1 MTMPTS
7 VKQWDSDAALRFGPQ
22 ARRRAPAAPL
32 EAADTG
38 AKFAAQEL
46 APYQVPRTPGYSRR
60 WVAWIGLAALAPA
73 VALSA
78 VILLLNRQPAIVA
91 AAPEDS
97 HATELASQRAEFAV
111 QVEALRQEG
120 AANRAALAR
129 LEAHLADA
137 AKPASSIS
145 APPSDAPPTP
155 VQGVVPASV
164 PEPAPQAGIRAQIEP
179 APAPLPIAA
188 NPEAAA
194 PPPAV
199 ALPSGLSA
207 RVILHYA
214 RGSASARTRAA
225 ALAQT
230 LRARGLEMAN
240 PVDVPATVATS
251 GVIFFYA
258 DDRRSAE
265 WISDSL
271 GGPKPVQRRPAAGLP
286 LPPPGTIEVAI
297 AGS

>member
-22 ARRRAPAAPL
+22 ARRRTPAAPL
-32 EAADTG
+32 EAADT
-38 AKFAAQEL
+38 AAYPAAQEL
-46 APYQVPRTPGYSRR
+46 APHQAPRTPRYSRR

-78 VILLLNRQPAIVA
+78 VILLLDRQPAIIA
-91 AAPEDS
+91 ATSEDTP
-97 HATELASQRAEFAV
+97 ATELASQRAEFAV

-129 LEAHLADA
+129 LEARLADA
-137 AKPASSIS
+137 ANPASSIS
-145 APPSDAPPTP
+145 APPSDAPSTP
-155 VQGVVPASV
+155 VQVVIPANV
-164 PEPAPQAGIRAQIEP
+164 PEQ

-188 NPEAAA
+188 NSEAAA

-214 RGSASARTRAA
+214 RGSASARARAA

-230 LRARGLEMAN
+230 LRAQGLEMAN
-240 PVDVPATVATS
+240 PVDMPATVATS

-265 WISDSL
+265 WISGSL

-286 LPPPGTIEVAI
+286 LPPPGTIKVAI

>member
-1 MTMPTS
+1 MPTS

-32 EAADTG
+32 ETAGAAGDP
-38 AKFAAQEL
+38 AAQEL
-46 APYQVPRTPGYSRR
+46 APHQVPRTPRYSRR

-73 VALSA
+73 AALSA

-91 AAPEDS
+91 AAPDDT

-129 LEAHLADA
+129 LEARLADA
-137 AKPASSIS
+137 ANPASSIS
-145 APPSDAPPTP
+145 APPSDAPSTP
-155 VQGVVPASV
+155 VQVVIPANV
-164 PEPAPQAGIRAQIEP
+164 PEQ

-188 NPEAAA
+188 NSEAAA

-214 RGSASARTRAA
+214 RGSASARARAA

-230 LRARGLEMAN
+230 LRAQGLEMAN
-240 PVDVPATVATS
+240 PVDMPATVATS

-265 WISDSL
+265 WISGSL

-286 LPPPGTIEVAI
+286 LPPPGTIKVAI

>member
-32 EAADTG
+32 ETAGAAGDP
-38 AKFAAQEL
+38 AAQEL
-46 APYQVPRTPGYSRR
+46 APHQVPRTPRYSRR

-73 VALSA
+73 AALSA

-91 AAPEDS
+91 AAPDDT

-129 LEAHLADA
+129 LEAHLAAA

-145 APPSDAPPTP
+145 APPSKAPATP
-155 VQGVVPASV
+155 VPVVGPASV
-164 PEPAPQAGIRAQIEP
+164 PEQAPQAGIRAQIEP

-188 NPEAAA
+188 NAEVAA

-214 RGSASARTRAA
+214 RGSASARAA
-225 ALAQT
+225 ALTQT
-230 LRARGLEMAN
+230 LRAQGLEMAN
-240 PVDVPATVATS
+240 PVDVPATVATN

-258 DDRRSAE
+258 DDRRNAE
-265 WISDSL
+265 WISGSL
-271 GGPKPVQRRPAAGLP
+271 AACRS
-286 LPPPGTIEVAI
+286 EVASYFVCL
-297 AGS
+297 G

>member
-1 MTMPTS
+1 MPTS

-22 ARRRAPAAPL
+22 ARRRGPAAPL
-32 EAADTG
+32 EAADP
-38 AKFAAQEL
+38 AVQEL
-46 APYQVPRTPGYSRR
+46 APHQVPRKPGYSRR

-91 AAPEDS
+91 AAPEDT
-97 HATELASQRAEFAV
+97 HATELASQRAEFAA

-129 LEAHLADA
+129 LEAHLAAA

-145 APPSDAPPTP
+145 APLSDAPPTP
-155 VQGVVPASV
+155 VQVVVPASV
-164 PEPAPQAGIRAQIEP
+164 PDPAPQAETRAQIEP

-199 ALPSGLSA
+199 ALPPGLSA

-214 RGSASARTRAA
+214 RGSASARARMA
-225 ALAQT
+225 ALTQT
-230 LRARGLEMAN
+230 LRAHGLEMAN
-240 PVDVPATVATS
+240 PVDVPATVAAS

-271 GGPKPVQRRPAAGLP
+271 GGPKPVQRRPVAGLP

>member
-1 MTMPTS
+1 MPTS

-32 EAADTG
+32 EAAD
-38 AKFAAQEL
+38 AAAVPAAQEL
-46 APYQVPRTPGYSRR
+46 APHQASRTPRYSRR

-78 VILLLNRQPAIVA
+78 VILLLNRQPAIVPA
-91 AAPEDS
+91 TPEDTR
-97 HATELASQRAEFAV
+97 ATELASQRAEFAA

-129 LEAHLADA
+129 LEARLADA
-137 AKPASSIS
+137 ANPASSIS
-145 APPSDAPPTP
+145 APPSDAPSTP
-155 VQGVVPASV
+155 VQAVIPASV
-164 PEPAPQAGIRAQIEP
+164 PEQAPQAEIRAQIGP

-188 NPEAAA
+188 NSEAAA

-199 ALPSGLSA
+199 ALPSGVSA

-214 RGSASARTRAA
+214 RGSASARARAA

-230 LRARGLEMAN
+230 LRAQGLEMAN
-240 PVDVPATVATS
+240 PVYVPAPVATN

-265 WISDSL
+265 WISGSL

-297 AGS
+297 AGP

>member
-1 MTMPTS
+1 MPTS

-32 EAADTG
+32 EAAD
-38 AKFAAQEL
+38 AAAVPAAQEL
-46 APYQVPRTPGYSRR
+46 APHQASRTPRYSRR

-91 AAPEDS
+91 ATPEDTR
-97 HATELASQRAEFAV
+97 ATELASQRAEFAA

-129 LEAHLADA
+129 LEARLADA
-137 AKPASSIS
+137 ANPASSIS
-145 APPSDAPPTP
+145 APPSDAPSTP
-155 VQGVVPASV
+155 VQAVIPASV
-164 PEPAPQAGIRAQIEP
+164 PEQAPQAEIRAQIGP

-188 NPEAAA
+188 NSEAAA

-214 RGSASARTRAA
+214 RGSASARARAA

-230 LRARGLEMAN
+230 LRAQGLEMAN
-240 PVDVPATVATS
+240 PVYVPAPVAIN

-265 WISDSL
+265 WISGSL
-271 GGPKPVQRRPAAGLP
+271 GCPKPVQRRPVAGLP

-297 AGS
+297 AGP

>member
-32 EAADTG
+32 EAAD
-38 AKFAAQEL
+38 AAAVPAAQEL
-46 APYQVPRTPGYSRR
+46 APHQASRTPRYSRR

-91 AAPEDS
+91 ATPEDTR
-97 HATELASQRAEFAV
+97 ATELASQRAEFAA

-129 LEAHLADA
+129 LEARLADA
-137 AKPASSIS
+137 ANPASSIS
-145 APPSDAPPTP
+145 APPSDAPSTP
-155 VQGVVPASV
+155 VQAVIPASV
-164 PEPAPQAGIRAQIEP
+164 PEQAPQAEIRAQIGP

-188 NPEAAA
+188 NSEAAA

-214 RGSASARTRAA
+214 RGSASARARAA

-230 LRARGLEMAN
+230 LRAQGLEMAN
-240 PVDVPATVATS
+240 PVYVPAPVAIN

-265 WISDSL
+265 WISGSL
-271 GGPKPVQRRPAAGLP
+271 GGPKPVQRRPVAGLP

-297 AGS
+297 AGP